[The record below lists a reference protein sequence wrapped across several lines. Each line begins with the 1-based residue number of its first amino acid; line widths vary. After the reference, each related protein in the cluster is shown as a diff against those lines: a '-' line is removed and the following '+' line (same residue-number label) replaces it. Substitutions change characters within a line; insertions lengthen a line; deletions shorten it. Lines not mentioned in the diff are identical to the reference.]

1 MIIEGAD
8 GGRLSA
14 HYAEKSTFF
23 KENHSR
29 NWHILPS
36 VANFGFQFLEAIPKS
51 EKVQNKLEI
60 Q

>member
-36 VANFGFQFLEAIPKS
+36 VANCGFQFLQAIPKS
-51 EKVQNKLEI
+51 EILKKV
-60 Q
+60 